1 MTRSIEKF
9 GCTLTVATL
18 LAVGLGFSGAAQAGD
33 AAEQAQTAADHAGY
47 AAGSDGIDSVHAHLH
62 HALNCLVG
70 PNGEGFDASF
80 GYPCDGMG
88 SGALNDAD
96 MDHQTTYLDAIAE
109 IKGGLAT
116 DMSPR
121 LRRLRWKPGTR
132 FRAMRCKA
140 ASLRARSCSYASA
153 FSLFIV
159 TRYA

>member
-1 MTRSIEKF
+1 MSHAQSNPLEDRTMTRSIEKF

-116 DMSPR
+116 DDVTVAQTAAVEAGNTLS
-121 LRRLRWKPGTR
+121 GD
-132 FRAMRCKA
+132 AM
-140 ASLRARSCSYASA
+140 
-153 FSLFIV
+153 
-159 TRYA
+159 